1 MAFHCDPSDHCNA
14 KGSNKS
20 TRGDWRGVVIFKHDE
35 NRLFSRWQSINHFV
49 SSIIL
54 RKWKPQTEGK
64 IPASK
69 LVDVSPCRFCLSLI
83 RVRFFKKIQDWI
95 LKSERIRKRILRFFT
110 RQINPRSLGSWR
122 VKGTEES
129 ISRVDSSVPLTHHDP
144 RDLGL
149 ICLVKK
155 RKIRFRILSDFK
167 NFLKKRTLT

>member
-1 MAFHCDPSDHCNA
+1 MIYITNF
-14 KGSNKS
+14 
-20 TRGDWRGVVIFKHDE
+20 
-35 NRLFSRWQSINHFV
+35 L
-49 SSIIL
+49 
-54 RKWKPQTEGK
+54 
-64 IPASK
+64 
-69 LVDVSPCRFCLSLI
+69 

-95 LKSERIRKRILRFFT
+95 LQSERIRKRILRFFT

-155 RKIRFRILSDFK
+155 RKIRFLILS
-167 NFLKKRTLT
+167 NLRVQS